1 MEPTEWPT
9 GSESSCGVQRED
21 SGLLCRPCR
30 KRRLSSRDD
39 GGVSWVFSSY
49 GASVGFLTRYNGK
62 LSETL
67 VLCQG
72 SQVSMRMGRGTA
84 SLLSSHFR
92 GIGPQDAL
100 KKDSRG
106 LSQVAAISTG
116 FPQLVPVTS
125 GSFSGCLE
133 KSGLLWSWEGPLGT
147 PLGLVQWK
155 RASSR
160 VEEGTSRYFSISD
173 FDRRVSTELEQE
185 SQALTCVEEWNSAC
199 LSSFSQGDRPLV
211 ELNLE
216 PASISK

>member
-1 MEPTEWPT
+1 MAP
-9 GSESSCGVQRED
+9 G
-21 SGLLCRPCR
+21 
-30 KRRLSSRDD
+30 
-39 GGVSWVFSSY
+39 
-49 GASVGFLTRYNGK
+49 N
-62 LSETL
+62 
-67 VLCQG
+67 
-72 SQVSMRMGRGTA
+72 QVTMHVERGNV
-84 SLLSSHFR
+84 SLLSSHCR
-92 GIGPQDAL
+92 GIGPQDTL

-106 LSQVAAISTG
+106 LSQVAGRNTG
-116 FPQLVPVTS
+116 FLRLVPVTS

-211 ELNLE
+211 E
-216 PASISK
+216 